1 MRYYDYIQYLRACVY
16 IYKFK
21 PLKILSLDP
30 QFQASV
36 VNLRFKFF
44 GLGKNQNEVT
54 NMIKNNRAKKI
65 CCYDYRLLFQG
76 YLQ

>member
-1 MRYYDYIQYLRACVY
+1 MRNYDYIQYLHACVY

-21 PLKILSLDP
+21 PLKILSLDS

-44 GLGKNQNEVT
+44 GLGKKQNEVT
-54 NMIKNNRAKKI
+54 NMIKTLGQKNM
-65 CCYDYRLLFQG
+65 LLQ
-76 YLQ
+76 L